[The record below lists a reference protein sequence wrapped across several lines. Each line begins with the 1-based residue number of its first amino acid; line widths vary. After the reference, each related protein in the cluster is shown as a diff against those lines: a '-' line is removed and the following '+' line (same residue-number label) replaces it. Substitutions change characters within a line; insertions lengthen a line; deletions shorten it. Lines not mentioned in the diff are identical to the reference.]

1 MNALAFDTLAYARR
15 LEGAGFSREQ
25 AEALAEEQAKL
36 LDERLAT
43 KLDVEALHKEIEVV
57 RLDVGG
63 LHLSVQRD
71 IEALRVS
78 MLGAIAESKAEMLK
92 WMTGTIGLQTAV
104 IIGAV
109 VALVRLTAH

>member
-1 MNALAFDTLAYARR
+1 M
-15 LEGAGFSREQ
+15 
-25 AEALAEEQAKL
+25 
-36 LDERLAT
+36 
-43 KLDVEALHKEIEVV
+43 
-57 RLDVGG
+57 
-63 LHLSVQRD
+63 QRD